1 MTTSNLFIEL
11 YILYFLPSHSV
22 QVARFLSE
30 EVRPILEPYKAKMDV
45 KIELEL

>member
-1 MTTSNLFIEL
+1 MTLFLL
-11 YILYFLPSHSV
+11 YL

-30 EVRPILEPYKAKMDV
+30 EVRPLLEPYRSKMDV